1 MVALDW
7 KKVALPVISMF
18 RSNWLKNLPSV
29 VSVLLLVAMAYN
41 LALLTWALLPDVE
54 QQDYAGVHQ
63 AVNLTGKP
71 PAASAARLADI
82 SRWHLFGKAGAVA
95 VVAPKQEVVPETKL
109 RLELRGILASPDAK
123 FSRAIIFEPPRSED
137 TYGIGAALPGGA
149 TLVEIN
155 NDHIVLL
162 RQGRREKLLLPRE
175 GMKSSPVASRAT
187 SSRSRRQNSSR
198 RNAGQPMQSS
208 SRLSELRT
216 VLNNDPQSLMGLINA
231 KPEIVD
237 GKIKGFRLDG
247 NQNGQLMR
255 RFGLRR
261 GDVVTAVNNIRLDG
275 SANLPELLNELKTA
289 EQVKI
294 EYSRRGRP
302 RSVVLNMDE

>member
-18 RSNWLKNLPSV
+18 RSSWLKSLPSV
-29 VSVLLLVAMAYN
+29 VSMLLLVAIAYN
-41 LALLTWALLPDVE
+41 FSLLTWALLPDVE
-54 QQDYAGVHQ
+54 QQAYTDVYP
-63 AVNLTGKP
+63 AVSPVGKP
-71 PAASAARLADI
+71 VSNTARLADI
-82 SRWHLFGKAGAVA
+82 SRWHLFGKAGAVTVA
-95 VVAPKQEVVPETKL
+95 APKQEVVPETKL

-187 SSRSRRQNSSR
+187 SSRSQRQHSPR
-198 RNAGQPMQSS
+198 RNTGLPVHSS

-237 GKIKGFRLDG
+237 GKIKGFKLDG

-261 GDVVTAVNNIRLDG
+261 GDVVTAVNDIRLDG